1 MTTKMFLLKNVRITF
16 PKLFKDQAEAFG
28 GKGDPYYSASFLL
41 APDHPQIKEL
51 KQAIRAAA
59 VAKWNDKADGVLKVL
74 AAKDKLPIHDGA
86 LKSDKPYGAAYQGM
100 LYVSARNNAKTS
112 PPVPVYDKFI
122 DPATGKAR
130 VITDPN
136 DPRAPYSGAYVNVYL
151 NFFGYSNE
159 GEGIGAGIGGVQFAA
174 DGERLSG
181 GVAAS
186 ADDFQAVADDAADA
200 SSAVFGKGDDIPF

>member
-1 MTTKMFLLKNVRITF
+1 MEGKAFLLKNVRVVF
-16 PKLFKDQAEAFG
+16 PKFMAGQAEQYK
-28 GKGDPYYSASFLL
+28 GKGDPYYSGSFLL
-41 APDHPQIKEL
+41 PPDHPQLKEL

-59 VAKWNDKADGVLKVL
+59 VKKWKEDADTVLKTL

-86 LKSDKPYGAAYQGM
+86 LKADKPYGAAYRGM
-100 LYVSARNNAKTS
+100 FYISARDNAKTN
-112 PPVPVYDKFI
+112 PPRPVYDKFI

-136 DPRAPYSGAYVNVYL
+136 DPRAPYSGCYVNVYL
-151 NFFGYSNE
+151 NFFGYSND
-159 GEGIGAGIGGVQFAA
+159 GDGVGAGVAGIQFHEH
-174 DGERLSG
+174 GERLSG

-200 SSAVFGKGDDIPF
+200 GSAVFGKGDDIPF